1 MVHHTGVIIHT
12 GILLPETVL
21 HSGLFAVLAAF
32 VAINTV
38 LYASLALANVL
49 PKIYPGDWVS
59 SRNRRQETRS
69 IYPDAES
76 RHPM

>member
-1 MVHHTGVIIHT
+1 M
-12 GILLPETVL
+12 LLPESVL
-21 HSGLFAVLAAF
+21 HSGIFAVLAAF

-59 SRNRRQETRS
+59 GRNRRTETRS